1 MKKLETLRPFKRL
14 CVTIGNLPTSF
25 VESMTY
31 YECLVWLV
39 KYLEDTVIPAVNNNA
54 EATKELQDAFTILK
68 NYVDNY
74 FDNLD
79 VQEEINNKLDDLVE
93 DGTMERII
101 NEQIFEELNTKIN
114 TATTNIGNLENLD
127 TTNKETLVSAINE
140 VKGMSDDNNDKIGDL
155 QELDTTNKE
164 NLVSAVNEVKDE
176 TDTKAKALTHIVVFG
191 DSWSDPTSLDAI
203 WATDEYI
210 GKKLNLIVNN
220 YALSGSY
227 LSGTDSTSLQTQV
240 DTFRDDDTYDK
251 DVVKYI
257 VILGGIND
265 FRNNIDYHTLSSKIT
280 QQVQRLETMC
290 PQAKILFVS
299 NCQYYYGLDQARYW
313 IGVHQDISADAQISS
328 YNMCG
333 TLGQEMFNT
342 NNYFHLNQTGQKFM
356 MGNIISCLTG
366 GEIQYFQDDIVLE
379 NSDAIAVIS
388 SQRIK
393 NMVYIH
399 FEITAKQ
406 NFTSTTLNRPTGF
419 YLPYYEQ
426 LGGWTDRNYKQIAY
440 DLDYDKLI
448 IACETGLSAGVTYGG
463 DCTIPLS
470 HT

>member
-93 DGTMERII
+93 DGTMARII

-114 TATTNIGNLENLD
+114 TATTNIGNLENLE

-140 VKGMSDDNNDKIGDL
+140 VKGMSDDNSNKIGDL
-155 QELDTTNKE
+155 EDLDTTNKE
-164 NLVSAVNEVKDE
+164 TLVSAINEVKDE
-176 TDTKAKALTHIVVFG
+176 VGTKAKALTHIVVFG

-203 WATDEYI
+203 WATDEYV
-210 GKKLNLIVNN
+210 GAKLNLTVKN

-227 LSGTDSTSLQTQV
+227 LSGTDSTSLQTQI
-240 DTFRDDDTYDK
+240 DTFRDDDTYSK
-251 DVVKYI
+251 AIVKYI

-265 FRNNIDYHTLSSKIT
+265 FRNNIAYNTLANKIEE
-280 QQVQRLETMC
+280 QIERLETMC

-299 NCQYYYGLDQARYW
+299 NCQYYYGLDQGRYW
-313 IGVHQDISADAQISS
+313 TGVHEDIRADSQIVTLNLFGTMGKEMYNSS
-328 YNMCG
+328 
-333 TLGQEMFNT
+333 
-342 NNYFHLNQTGQKFM
+342 NYFHLNQTGQKIM
-356 MGNIISCLTG
+356 LSNIIASLTG
-366 GEIQYFQDDIVLE
+366 GELQYFQDDIALE
-379 NSDAIAVIS
+379 NDDAIVVIS
-388 SQRIK
+388 SQRIQ

-399 FEITAKQ
+399 FEINPKRS
-406 NFTSTTLNRPTGF
+406 FTSTTLNRPSGF

-426 LGGWTDRNYKQIAY
+426 LGGWSDRNYKQIAY

-463 DCTIPLS
+463 DCIVPLS